1 MRKILSS
8 KEIGEKLKEF
18 RKLKSLTQ
26 EQLAEKT
33 GVTFQQIQQYEN
45 GKTRMNTDKLQA
57 VALALSLPVA
67 AFFGEGDLEKT
78 LPEEEQKLVNGYRAL
93 SNPEVRA
100 FVLRCLTISK

>member
-1 MRKILSS
+1 MGKIHSS

-18 RKLKSLTQ
+18 RKRKGLTQ

-33 GVTFQQIQQYEN
+33 GVSFQQIQLYEN
-45 GKTRMNTDKLQA
+45 GKTRMNTDKLQVIA
-57 VALALSLPVA
+57 QALSLPVA
-67 AFFGEGDLEKT
+67 AFFGGGDVEEY
-78 LPEEEQKLVNGYRAL
+78 LPEEEQKLVHAFRAL